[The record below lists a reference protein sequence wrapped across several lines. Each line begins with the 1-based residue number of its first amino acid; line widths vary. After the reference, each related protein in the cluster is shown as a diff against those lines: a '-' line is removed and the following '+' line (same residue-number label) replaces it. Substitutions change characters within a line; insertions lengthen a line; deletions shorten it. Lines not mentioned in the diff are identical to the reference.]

1 MEPTKPSDQ
10 PSGGKPTPLSQ
21 ERSPAAGP
29 GSCPGGGPG
38 VPAAP
43 TCGDER
49 IFVQGARQHN
59 LKNLNVCVPRD
70 KLVVVTGLS
79 GSGKSSLA
87 FDTIYAEGQRR
98 YVESLSAYAR
108 QFLEQMEKPD
118 VDAIEGLPPTIA
130 IHQRRGGFSPRS
142 TVATATEI
150 HDYLRLLYAR
160 AGTAFCPR
168 CGKEIRQQRTEQI
181 VDHVLSL
188 ASGTR
193 LVILAPLVRGQRGEH
208 KDVIRNIVADG
219 FVRVRI
225 DGHMHEVRDVPD
237 LAKSKRHTI
246 EAVVDRLVVKEAS
259 RARLTDSVEQA
270 LRMTDGLAV
279 VSHELPSGDWKNV
292 LYSERYACTR
302 CNISF
307 EELTPRLFSFNSPY
321 GACPRCHG
329 LGTCL
334 EFDEDLIIPDE
345 DRSLAEG
352 AVAPWREGPRRY
364 RAFYQEAL
372 ARFVR
377 DFGVDGDRPVGE
389 LPRRVRE
396 VLLHGGTLPR
406 KGGDTAEAPEAW
418 EGVLPSLR
426 TLAED
431 SRSAYVQRWLEGF
444 MSEQPCPACRG
455 ARLRPEALAVR
466 VSDRAIHEI
475 TAMSVD
481 EASRFFESMRLE
493 GEKQTITRQVL
504 LEIRN
509 RLKFMQDVGIGYLTL
524 DRSSDSLS
532 GGEAQRIRLAT
543 QVGSGLVGVC
553 YVLDEPTIGLHARDN
568 RRLLATL
575 ARLRDL
581 GNTVLVVEHD
591 EDTIRAADYILD
603 MGPGAGEHGGQIV
616 AQGTLEEIERAPDS
630 LTGRYLA
637 GCVTIPVP
645 KKRRRTSRKRVVQVL
660 GARANNLKNIDIAI
674 PLGCL
679 VCITGVSGSGKS
691 TLVAQTL
698 VPALRRKLYGSREK
712 PGAHRRLAGADRV
725 DRVIE
730 IDQSPIGR
738 TPRSNA
744 ATYTK
749 VFDLI
754 RRVFAQTREA
764 KVRGY
769 RPGRFSFNVK
779 GGRCEACQ
787 GQGVRKVEMHF
798 LPDVYVT
805 CKECKGSRFSRE
817 TLEIAYRARSIAD
830 VLEMRVSEA
839 VKFFENFPRIVE
851 QLATLEA
858 VGMGYI
864 TLGQNSTTLSGG
876 EAQRVRLAAELGKRS
891 TGRTLYV
898 LDEPTTGL
906 HFADI
911 QRLLDVLNRLVD
923 LGNTVLV
930 VEHNYEVIKS
940 ADWVID
946 LGPEGGDLGG
956 YAIAQGTPEA
966 VSQVQA
972 SYTGQYL
979 KHYLDGRSA

>member
-1 MEPTKPSDQ
+1 VDGQRQSAARGPLPASAGTSDE
-10 PSGGKPTPLSQ
+10 T
-21 ERSPAAGP
+21 
-29 GSCPGGGPG
+29 
-38 VPAAP
+38 
-43 TCGDER
+43 
-49 IFVQGARQHN
+49 IFIQGARQHN
-59 LKNLNVCVPRD
+59 LKNINVRVPRD
-70 KLVVVTGLS
+70 RLVVVTGLS

-118 VDAIEGLPPTIA
+118 VDAIDGLPPTIA

-160 AGTAFCPR
+160 VGTATCPK
-168 CGKEIRQQRTEQI
+168 CGREIRQQRTEQI
-181 VDHVLSL
+181 VNHVLSL
-188 ASGTR
+188 PGGTR
-193 LVILAPLVRGQRGEH
+193 LVVLAPLVRGQRGEH
-208 KDVIRNIVADG
+208 KEVIRNIVADG

-225 DGHMHEVRDVPD
+225 DGHMHEVRDIPD

-246 EAVVDRLVVKEAS
+246 EAAVDRLVVKEAV
-259 RARLTDSVEQA
+259 RVRLTDSVETA
-270 LRMTDGLAV
+270 LRMSDGLV
-279 VSHELPSGDWKNV
+279 VISHETAGGEWRST

-302 CNISF
+302 CNVSF

-329 LGTCL
+329 LGTYL
-334 EFDEDLIIPDE
+334 EFDEDLIVPDA
-345 DRSLAEG
+345 DKSLARG
-352 AVAPWREGPRRY
+352 ALAPWKDGPRRY
-364 RAFYQEAL
+364 RAFFEEAIH
-372 ARFVR
+372 RFVR
-377 DFGVDGDRPVGE
+377 DFGVDPAAPLAK
-389 LPRRVRE
+389 LPPRLRH
-396 VLLHGGTLPR
+396 VLLYGGTAAQPPSAAR
-406 KGGDTAEAPEAW
+406 TGRSTPEGGHATAEPW
-418 EGVLPSLR
+418 EGVLPSLKR
-426 TLAED
+426 FLETGTSL
-431 SRSAYVQRWLEGF
+431 YVKRWLEQF
-444 MSEQPCPACRG
+444 MSEQPCPACGG
-455 ARLRPEALAVR
+455 ARLRPEARAVKIAGR
-466 VSDRAIHEI
+466 SIDEV

-481 EASRFFESMRLE
+481 DAARFFAALGLE
-493 GEKQTITRQVL
+493 GEKKTIARQVL
-504 LEIRN
+504 AEIRN
-509 RLKFMQDVGIGYLTL
+509 RLGFMQNVGIAYLTL
-524 DRSSDSLS
+524 DRATGSLS

-568 RRLLATL
+568 RRLLDTL
-575 ARLRDL
+575 KALRDL

-591 EDTIRAADYILD
+591 EETIREGDWVID
-603 MGPGAGEHGGQIV
+603 MGPGAGEHGGRIVAEGTLPQIV
-616 AQGTLEEIERAPDS
+616 ACPDS

-637 GCVTIPVP
+637 GCVRIPVP
-645 KKRRRTSRKRVVQVL
+645 GKRRRVRKGRMIGL
-660 GARANNLKNIDIAI
+660 AGARANNLKSLNLRL

-691 TLVAQTL
+691 TLVADTL
-698 VPALRRKLYGSREK
+698 VPAVRRKLYGSRQ
-712 PGAHRRLAGADRV
+712 RAGALGRLTGV
-725 DRVIE
+725 EHIDRVIE

-749 VFDLI
+749 IFDLI

-769 RPGRFSFNVK
+769 GPGRFSFNVR

-787 GQGVRKVEMHF
+787 GQGVRKIEMHF

-805 CKECKGSRFSRE
+805 CRECKGTRFGRE
-817 TLEIAYRARSIAD
+817 TLEIAYRTKTIAD
-830 VLEMRVSEA
+830 VLEMRASEA
-839 VKFFENFPRIVE
+839 LAFFENFPRIVE
-851 QLATLEA
+851 QLATLDA
-858 VGMGYI
+858 VGLGYI

-876 EAQRVRLAAELGKRS
+876 EAQRVKLAAELGKRS

-911 QRLLDVLNRLVD
+911 QRLLDVLQRLVD
-923 LGNTVLV
+923 LGNTVIV
-930 VEHNYEVIKS
+930 VEHNFEVIKS
-940 ADWVID
+940 ADWIID
-946 LGPEGGDLGG
+946 LGPEGGQAGG
-956 YAIAQGTPEA
+956 YVVAEGTPEQVAA
-966 VSQVQA
+966 VKE

-979 KHYLDGRSA
+979 KRYLNGAGPSPAKASGSA

>member
-1 MEPTKPSDQ
+1 MESGSPS
-10 PSGGKPTPLSQ
+10 SGGTPRTPSN
-21 ERSPAAGP
+21 
-29 GSCPGGGPG
+29 
-38 VPAAP
+38 
-43 TCGDER
+43 GDEC

-59 LKNLNVCVPRD
+59 LKNISLRIPRD
-70 KLVVVTGLS
+70 RMVVITGLS

-130 IHQRRGGFSPRS
+130 IHQRRGGYSPRS

-160 AGTAFCPR
+160 VGTATCPK
-168 CGKEIRQQRTEQI
+168 CGREIRPQRPEEI
-181 VDHVLSL
+181 VGHVLAL
-188 ASGTR
+188 REGTR
-193 LVILAPLVRGQRGEH
+193 LMILAPLVRGQRGEH
-208 KDVIRNIVADG
+208 KEVIRNIVADG

-225 DGHMHEVRDVPD
+225 DGHMYEVRDIPA
-237 LAKSKRHTI
+237 LAKSKRHTL
-246 EAVVDRLVVKEAS
+246 EAVVDRLVVKEAA
-259 RARLTDSVEQA
+259 RTRLTESVETA
-270 LRMTDGLAV
+270 LRMSDGLVV
-279 VSHELPSGDWKNV
+279 VSHESADGQWKNA
-292 LYSERYACTR
+292 LYSERYACAR
-302 CNISF
+302 CNVSF

-329 LGTCL
+329 LGTYQ
-334 EFDEDLIIPDE
+334 EFDDDLVVPDA
-345 DRSLAEG
+345 DLSLAQG
-352 AVAPWREGPRRY
+352 ALAPWKEGPRRY
-364 RAFYQEAL
+364 RTFFEEAI

-377 DFGVDGDRPVGE
+377 DAGIDPQAPLAKLKAHV
-389 LPRRVRE
+389 RRT
-396 VLLHGGTLPR
+396 LLHGGPLPPLR
-406 KGGDTAEAPEAW
+406 GDGSAAEAEPW
-418 EGVLPSLR
+418 EGVLPSLKR
-426 TLAED
+426 FFETVH
-431 SRSAYVQRWLEGF
+431 SVSVRRWLEQF
-444 MSEQPCPACRG
+444 MSEQPCPECEG
-455 ARLRPEALAVR
+455 ARLRPEARAV
-466 VSDRAIHEI
+466 SIAGRAIHEV
-475 TAMSVD
+475 TAMSID
-481 EASRFFESMRLE
+481 EAAQFFAALRLE
-493 GEKQTITRQVL
+493 GEKAMIGRQVL
-504 LEIRN
+504 AEIRN
-509 RLKFMQDVGIGYLTL
+509 RLRFMQDVGIAYLTL
-524 DRSSDSLS
+524 DRATDSLS

-568 RRLLATL
+568 RRLLDTL
-575 ARLRDL
+575 LRLRDL

-591 EDTIRAADYILD
+591 EETMRTADHLID
-603 MGPGAGEHGGQIV
+603 MGPGAGEHGGCVV
-616 AQGTLEEIERAPDS
+616 AQGTPDEIQACPES

-637 GCVTIPVP
+637 HHHMIRVP
-645 KKRRRTSRKRVVQVL
+645 EKRRQARRTRAIGLV
-660 GARANNLKNIDIAI
+660 GARANNLKDLKVRI
-674 PLGCL
+674 PLRCF

-698 VPALRRKLYGSREK
+698 VPAVRRKLYGSRQRC
-712 PGAHRRLAGADRV
+712 GALDRITGLERI

-738 TPRSNA
+738 TPRSNP

-769 RPGRFSFNVK
+769 GPGRFSFNVK

-798 LPDVYVT
+798 LPDVFVT
-805 CKECKGSRFSRE
+805 CRECKGTRFGRE
-817 TLEIAYRARSIAD
+817 TLEITYRTKSIAD
-830 VLEMRVSEA
+830 ILEMRVGDA
-839 VKFFENFPRIVE
+839 ARFFENFPRITE

-858 VGMGYI
+858 VGLGYLS
-864 TLGQNSTTLSGG
+864 LGQNSTTLSGG
-876 EAQRVRLAAELGKRS
+876 EAQRVKLAAELGKRS

-911 QRLLDVLNRLVD
+911 QRLLDVLARLVD

-930 VEHNYEVIKS
+930 IEHNFEVIKS

-946 LGPEGGDLGG
+946 LGPEGGATGG
-956 YAIAQGTPEA
+956 YVVAEGTPE
-966 VSQVQA
+966 QVA
-972 SYTGQYL
+972 GIKTSYTGQYL
-979 KHYLDGRSA
+979 ARYLNGSSAPRVFTGG